1 LPNYNWSTRV
11 SAETSRTTKTLPSYM
26 RPTKATRGVYTPPVK
41 SATNTTPATRSN
53 RLEFAIRG
61 EQAKRPPTDTSTRLV
76 EIKTSSTLPERAPFI
91 LSQSTKRLK
100 PKDLP
105 KLDMID
111 HSDSVHESYVL
122 KGTAPRGPS
131 PLWTSSPPIRSST
144 DVLPEVGRSNPPR
157 FPQTHDKGDS
167 HDVGKME
174 LEEESLARVE
184 PEGDD
189 SIKVALV
196 SRLDPNETAN
206 RFDSIRA
213 KMFKMKVKLRAM
225 NEETR
230 VAASKA
236 VAEACVDAAEG
247 HPTLTGDE
255 EVEEDSS
262 ALCSTSEEVE
272 VRQVI
277 DQPPAAIDKQ
287 AKAETDD
294 AMEPLIRII
303 GQWESE
309 YDDTDDDDNEDE
321 DVWYDASEVRVEDE
335 CP

>member
-1 LPNYNWSTRV
+1 
-11 SAETSRTTKTLPSYM
+11 
-26 RPTKATRGVYTPPVK
+26 
-41 SATNTTPATRSN
+41 
-53 RLEFAIRG
+53 
-61 EQAKRPPTDTSTRLV
+61 
-76 EIKTSSTLPERAPFI
+76 
-91 LSQSTKRLK
+91 
-100 PKDLP
+100 
-105 KLDMID
+105 
-111 HSDSVHESYVL
+111 
-122 KGTAPRGPS
+122 
-131 PLWTSSPPIRSST
+131 
-144 DVLPEVGRSNPPR
+144 
-157 FPQTHDKGDS
+157 
-167 HDVGKME
+167 ME